1 MTLEALSL
9 LDVILERPCRPILH
23 SLCLASVSGRG
34 YFNSGAAEAAIDSW
48 SDEEDERERNR
59 TGEIAEVGFR
69 ASVVSAAAV
78 ASAAMFVTV
87 SCC

>member
-59 TGEIAEVGFR
+59 TGEIYVLILLLLLLLLLYTLLLLR
-69 ASVVSAAAV
+69 
-78 ASAAMFVTV
+78 
-87 SCC
+87 CL